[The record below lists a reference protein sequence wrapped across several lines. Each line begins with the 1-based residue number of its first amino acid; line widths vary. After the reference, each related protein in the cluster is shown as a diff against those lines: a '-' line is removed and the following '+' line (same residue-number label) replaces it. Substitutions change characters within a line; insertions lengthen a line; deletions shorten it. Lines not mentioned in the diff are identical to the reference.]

1 MATLFGVDPS
11 LGASKSN
18 QCPEQDP
25 FVSQT
30 TTSNHYRFSHFNHQ
44 AFALSPTTSL
54 GQTKRVLEAHLA
66 ETERRIHDT
75 SELGNKLLQ
84 QRKELTGWL
93 ETTEKQRVEDNIP
106 PDLRLKLVEIEKEYN
121 EVGRESARA
130 LLSKP
135 RITTNGIFGSELNG
149 DYQDKLSASPFKD
162 RFESQGTG
170 SPSKLNVIN
179 RRQRNQPTNRV
190 HDIEFVTEIS
200 TSLLS
205 QVRNLQALL
214 AEKEEYLKD
223 VMSEKSR
230 LELEI
235 ESITERFRGLSE
247 SGERYKD
254 ENWSLE
260 TQIHEYIAKDKE
272 AADRER
278 KLTQNLK
285 ISEAEKSAA
294 QKELDEIKSNFSK
307 LSDEHSAAFKHYD
320 VELGNSKRTLTLLEA
335 ERDGLQR
342 KVEELLNQNK
352 ELVKAIANYRGRTEN
367 FDESRLIGTQDYENE
382 LDDITPDHS
391 PPQSPVKGTPRHS
404 MLESETL
411 KSSLQH
417 AHRMI
422 QNLKSNIHREKSEK
436 LELKRLLQDTRD
448 ELELRRGEISSTG
461 GKKSR
466 KVEQKEPKKNFKI
479 GQLGVLRNV
488 TSEIHIDDLGWEDY
502 DGDNQRNLYPSRSES
517 TAVTSNRLIGSNPRS
532 VESSIY
538 KPIGSSDHF
547 GKESEEEANEAYE
560 TVDERPRVKNEHQ
573 FSREAT
579 VEDLTETEGESG
591 LKVLSKEN
599 YTSLSIPGYRHSFQ
613 SNAST
618 SDGEFDNGSE
628 ESRALNSVQTS
639 RFRLKINRGSYR
651 RSRIP
656 SEEPRSYGSPSTITN
671 TSRDGTPQP
680 TGQSLF
686 AELGEISGSD
696 EESVLGTPSHSKN
709 HSRSTSRISNLS
721 TTKSS
726 YASLPLLPKLPMTDS
741 SMMTEPC
748 ELDLPRDQTSTEH
761 TVNSELM
768 KSPAIKHSSLIST
781 DQTSVAT
788 QTESKSSMIH
798 ASSQWYENS
807 PLGKE
812 IGSQSALPPTQNYF
826 TSPSDPGPDNKDG
839 ELASSF
845 KPLKLDFISTNK
857 LESIQLSQNLH
868 TSVSTKAYDQLEP
881 YNYIDKSIQTQEKS
895 GQAKTS
901 RVSESL
907 VFSEIQYLAI
917 EPKESSSVQTVATII
932 SSEANDK
939 KVKPRDY
946 DSQLSMGLES
956 ELVDPANANSIL
968 RSEDKSHES
977 TEDPSHT
984 KSENSLSPSQDQVKS
999 GYSTLSSKE
1008 LKTIDESSQ
1017 TALTKDDIEE
1027 MVRKIQMTSPTDED
1041 TNTSLSTRVPR
1052 SLCKK
1057 SFRSRENFVS
1067 IDQAKTNTVTP
1078 NFAHIANSLKVTDN
1092 SYRRS
1097 NSTSKVRP
1105 PSIIEEIQNPVA
1117 TTKRKNSFSIPRGI
1131 SPHQLPSNSTQRPGS
1146 PNRPMTPNIHV
1157 PSSPSLK
1164 DGTTPRPI
1172 HSFGSAAAHLASR
1185 NMRSRVSST
1194 SSFASEVDNRFQM
1207 HNNIGVSVILKP
1219 GIQSGTDPRMINAIT
1234 QTMIGEYLWKYTRKT
1249 GRGAMSENRHR
1260 RYFWVHPYTRT
1271 LYWSN
1276 RDPAVAGRSELK
1288 AKSVPIEAVRV
1299 VTDDN
1304 PMPPGLHRK
1313 SLVIVTPSRAVK
1325 FTATTGQRHETWFNS
1340 LSYLLLRTG
1349 EETVEDKPRTLNG
1362 SITYEDVAEFDP
1374 GRSSGCGG
1382 IMTSLPIRNSHLK
1395 RNESPGKN
1403 ISMTGSRSSQPS
1415 NGTFSRLSSYWKPN
1429 REGLVG
1435 STSSRQS
1442 KYSTENFE
1450 STCDLSD
1457 VHDSAE
1463 DLREIIERQ
1472 DRESDRLENVRAC
1485 CDGRHD
1491 VGHLHNS
1498 TKSRHT
1504 KNLGFLSTSSR
1515 VDGGGVRFDPR
1526 TK

>member
-1 MATLFGVDPS
+1 MATLLGVDPS
-11 LGASKSN
+11 LGPSKSN
-18 QCPEQDP
+18 QCSSEQDP
-25 FVSQT
+25 FVSQ
-30 TTSNHYRFSHFNHQ
+30 TTSNHYRFSHFDHQ

-93 ETTEKQRVEDNIP
+93 ETTEKQRVEDNIS

-135 RITTNGIFGSELNG
+135 RVTNNGIFGSDLSG
-149 DYQDKLSASPFKD
+149 DFQDKLSASPFKE
-162 RFESQGTG
+162 RFESQGMG

-179 RRQRNQPTNRV
+179 RRQRNQPTSRV

-214 AEKEEYLKD
+214 AEKEENLKNII
-223 VMSEKSR
+223 SEKSR
-230 LELEI
+230 LEEEI
-235 ESITERFRGLSE
+235 ENFTERFRGLSE

-278 KLTQNLK
+278 RLTQNLK
-285 ISEAEKSAA
+285 FIEAEKSAA
-294 QKELDEIKSNFSK
+294 QKELDEIKSHFAK
-307 LSDEHSAAFKHYD
+307 LSDEHSASLKHYD
-320 VELGNSKRTLTLLEA
+320 IELGNSKRNLTLLEA
-335 ERDGLQR
+335 ERNGLQR
-342 KVEELLNQNK
+342 RVEELLNQNK
-352 ELVKAIANYRGRTEN
+352 ELVKAIANHRGKPEN
-367 FDESRLIGTQDYENE
+367 FDESRLLGTQDYENE
-382 LDDITPDHS
+382 LDDITPEHS

-448 ELELRRGEISSTG
+448 ELELRRGDVSSTG

-466 KVEQKEPKKNFKI
+466 KVEKKEPKKNFKI
-479 GQLGVLRNV
+479 GQLGVLRNA
-488 TSEIHIDDLGWEDY
+488 TSEIHVDDLGWEDD
-502 DGDNQRNLYPSRSES
+502 DGDNQINLYPPRGGS
-517 TAVTSNRLIGSNPRS
+517 TAVTSSRLSGSNLRS
-532 VESSIY
+532 VEFLAY
-538 KPIGSSDHF
+538 NAVGLSDYF
-547 GKESEEEANEAYE
+547 EKEYEEASDAFDK
-560 TVDERPRVKNEHQ
+560 VDKRTSVKNEHQ

-579 VEDLTETEGESG
+579 TDDLTETEGESG
-591 LKVLSKEN
+591 VKVFSKEN
-599 YTSLSIPGYRHSFQ
+599 YNALSMQGYRHSFQ
-613 SNAST
+613 SLAST

-628 ESRALNSVQTS
+628 ESRATNSVQTS
-639 RFRLKINRGSYR
+639 RLRLKVNRGSFR
-651 RSRIP
+651 RSRVP
-656 SEEPRSYGSPSTITN
+656 SEEPHSYGSPSTLTN

-696 EESVLGTPSHSKN
+696 EESALGTPPHSKI
-709 HSRSTSRISNLS
+709 HSRSASRISNLS
-721 TTKSS
+721 ITKSS
-726 YASLPLLPKLPMTDS
+726 YASISHLPKLPMTDS

-748 ELDLPRDQTSTEH
+748 ELDLPQDQKFTQRPI
-761 TVNSELM
+761 NSELM
-768 KSPAIKHSSLIST
+768 KSLAVKDSPLINT
-781 DQTSVAT
+781 GQTSVAT
-788 QTESKSSMIH
+788 QTESKISMID

-807 PLGKE
+807 PLSKVIE
-812 IGSQSALPPTQNYF
+812 SQSALTPTQNHF
-826 TSPSDPGPDNKDG
+826 CSLSDPSPDNK
-839 ELASSF
+839 EEEFASSLR
-845 KPLKLDFISTNK
+845 PLKLDFISTNR
-857 LESIQLSQNLH
+857 LESINIPQNLQ
-868 TSVSTKAYDQLEP
+868 TSLSVKAYHEP
-881 YNYIDKSIQTQEKS
+881 EPCNYTDRGIQTQDKS

-901 RVSESL
+901 RAPESL
-907 VFSEIQYLAI
+907 VFSQLQYLAI
-917 EPKESSSVQTVATII
+917 EPKESSPMQTVATII
-932 SSEANDK
+932 SHETNDK
-939 KVKPRDY
+939 KVKFRKF
-946 DSQLSMGLES
+946 DSQVSTGLKS
-956 ELVDPANANSIL
+956 QLVDPANANFKPSF
-968 RSEDKSHES
+968 EDEPYEL
-977 TEDPSHT
+977 TEDPSLI
-984 KSENSLSPSQDQVKS
+984 KSLNSLSPSQDQVKS
-999 GYSTLSSKE
+999 DYLTLSSKE
-1008 LKTIDESSQ
+1008 LKKIDESSQ
-1017 TALTKDDIEE
+1017 TALTKNDIEE
-1027 MVRKIQMTSPTDED
+1027 MVRKIKMISPTDED
-1041 TNTSLSTRVPR
+1041 SNTSLPTRVSR

-1057 SFRSRENFVS
+1057 SFRSRESFANN
-1067 IDQAKTNTVTP
+1067 DQAKTNTVTP
-1078 NFAHIANSLKVTDN
+1078 NFAHVANSLKVTDN

-1105 PSIIEEIQNPVA
+1105 PSIIEEIQNPIA
-1117 TTKRKNSFSIPRGI
+1117 TTKRKNSFSVPRGM
-1131 SPHQLPSNSTQRPGS
+1131 SPHRLPSNSTQRPGS
-1146 PNRPMTPNIHV
+1146 PNRPKTPNIHV
-1157 PSSPSLK
+1157 PSSPSMK

-1172 HSFGSAAAHLASR
+1172 HSFGSAATHLPSR
-1185 NMRSRVSST
+1185 IMRSRVSST
-1194 SSFASEVDNRFQM
+1194 SSFASEVDSRFQM
-1207 HNNIGVSVILKP
+1207 QNNLGFSEILKP
-1219 GIQSGTDPRMINAIT
+1219 GIKSGTDPRMIDAIT

-1276 RDPAVAGRSELK
+1276 GDPAVAGRSELK

-1313 SLVIVTPSRAVK
+1313 SLVIFTPSRAVK

-1349 EETVEDKPRTLNG
+1349 EETVEDAPRTLNG
-1362 SITYEDVAEFDP
+1362 SITHEDVAEFDP

-1382 IMTSLPIRNSHLK
+1382 LMTSLPIRNSHLT

-1403 ISMTGSRSSQPS
+1403 MNVTGSRSSRPS
-1415 NGTFSRLSSYWKPN
+1415 YGTFSRLSSYWKPN
-1429 REGLVG
+1429 REGLLG

-1450 STCDLSD
+1450 SICDLSD

-1515 VDGGGVRFDPR
+1515 VDGGCVRFDPR
-1526 TK
+1526 TR